1 MLDDRRAIEVR
12 SMTGAREFEYGRPW
26 AAISIVSA
34 VGGNPIIHTENRIG
48 LLNMAFEDIEF
59 PRPTT
64 PPELIFDRAKAQ
76 QILDFVAKMW
86 PQVECFLVHC
96 HAGMSR
102 SPAVAA
108 AIEHIYHGPGAD
120 NWWFERKTPNMN
132 VYRTIL
138 KTHYEPFTGTVMPP
152 VAGPGAAGVVKV
164 TG

>member
-1 MLDDRRAIEVR
+1 MNRDNKRAIEVR
-12 SMTGAREFEYGRPW
+12 TFTTARLYECDMPW

-34 VGGNPIIHTENRIG
+34 VGGNPPLHTENRVG

-64 PPELIFDRAKAQ
+64 PPELIFDTAKAK
-76 QILDFVAKMW
+76 QILDFVAEMW
-86 PQVECFLVHC
+86 PKVECFLIHC

-108 AIEHIYHGPGAD
+108 AIEHIYHGNGSD
-120 NWWFERKTPNMN
+120 NYWFKTKTPNMS

-138 KTHYEPFTGTVMPP
+138 DTHYATSV
-152 VAGPGAAGVVKV
+152 
-164 TG
+164 

>member
-1 MLDDRRAIEVR
+1 MNRDDNKAIVVKTLTE
-12 SMTGAREFEYGRPW
+12 ARLFECDVPW
-26 AAISIVSA
+26 AAISIVSV
-34 VGGNPIIHTENRIG
+34 VGGNPILHAENRVG

-64 PPELIFDRAKAQ
+64 PPELIFDTDKAQ
-76 QILDFVAKMW
+76 QILDFVAEMW

-108 AIEHIYHGPGAD
+108 AIEHIYHGNGSD
-120 NWWFERKTPNMN
+120 NYWFKIKTPNMA

-138 KTHYEPFTGTVMPP
+138 NTHYAASPP
-152 VAGPGAAGVVKV
+152 TAG
-164 TG
+164 